1 MTGKAF
7 SMPVLGQIK
16 RYVGPERRIA
26 KPSPAMIAL
35 ALLGLAGIVYAT
47 LCPIGMRPHLASA
60 DEERFGAYFVLGLL
74 MAFAAPRR
82 RWAVTLLV
90 MSIAIGLEAGQLLIP
105 GRDARISDALVK
117 AVGGGLGAQ
126 SYFTTFAARRL
137 LARVTLNHLARL
149 RAKGIV
155 DHQA

>member
-1 MTGKAF
+1 
-7 SMPVLGQIK
+7 MPIVGQIK

-26 KPSPAMIAL
+26 KPSPAMIVL
-35 ALLGLAGIVYAT
+35 ALLGLAGITYAT

-74 MAFAAPRR
+74 LAFAAPRR
-82 RWAVTLLV
+82 RWTVTVFVVAV
-90 MSIAIGLEAGQLLIP
+90 AIGLEAGQLLIP
-105 GRDARISDALVK
+105 GRDARVHDALVK

-126 SYFTTFAARRL
+126 SYFAVFALKRL
-137 LARVTLNHLARL
+137 LGRTVLNHLACM

-155 DHQA
+155 DHQES